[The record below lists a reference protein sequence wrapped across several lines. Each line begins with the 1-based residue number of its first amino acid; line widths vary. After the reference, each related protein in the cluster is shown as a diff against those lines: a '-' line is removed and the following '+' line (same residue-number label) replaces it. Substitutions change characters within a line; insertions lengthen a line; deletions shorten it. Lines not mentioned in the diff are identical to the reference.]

1 MSEDKFE
8 FQFEEDDNAEINEPG
23 QINIQSEG
31 NPFGEENV
39 YYEAAE
45 K

>member
-1 MSEDKFE
+1 MSQDKYE
-8 FQFEEDDNAEINEPG
+8 FQFEEDEDEMEEPG

-31 NPFGEENV
+31 NPFGEDNV